1 MQIHISPRHI
11 QLTAAIHAHVAGKV
25 AHLEEYTDSIL
36 AAHVVLLFD
45 EHRSKKK
52 DFLVKIHLALPGPDL
67 HAEDAEDDLYSA
79 IDLTVKKLVQQLRKR
94 KTKVKEKAKHKVKV
108 AKEIERHGYRR

>member
-11 QLTAAIHAHVAGKV
+11 QLTAAIHAHVAEKV
-25 AHLEEYTDSIL
+25 AHMEEYTDSIL

-52 DFLVKIHLALPGPDL
+52 DYQVKIHLAMPGPDL
-67 HAEDAEDDLYSA
+67 HAEDTEDDLYAA
-79 IDLTVKKLVQQLRKR
+79 IDLTVHKLVQQLRKR
-94 KTKVKEKAKHKVKV
+94 KTKTKEKAKHKVRV
-108 AKEIERHGYRR
+108 AREVERHGYRR

>member
-11 QLTAAIHAHVAGKV
+11 KLTAAIHAHVADKV
-25 AHLEEYTDSIL
+25 AHLEEFTPDIL

-52 DFLVKIHLALPGPDL
+52 DFQVKIHLALPGPDL
-67 HAEDAEDDLYSA
+67 HAEDAEDDLYAA
-79 IDLTVKKLVQQLRKR
+79 IDLTVHKLVQQLRKR
-94 KTKVKEKAKHKVKV
+94 KTKTKEKATHKLKV
-108 AKEIERHGYRR
+108 AREVERRGSRR

>member
-1 MQIHISPRHI
+1 MQIHLSPRHI
-11 QLTAAIHAHVAGKV
+11 QLTAAIHSHVANKV

-36 AAHVVLLFD
+36 ATHVVLLFD

-52 DFLVKIHLALPGPDL
+52 DYQVKIHLAMPGPDL
-67 HAEDAEDDLYSA
+67 HAEDAEDDLYAA
-79 IDLTVKKLVQQLRKR
+79 IDKTVDKLEQQLRKR
-94 KTKVKEKAKHKVKV
+94 KTKTKEKEKHKVKV